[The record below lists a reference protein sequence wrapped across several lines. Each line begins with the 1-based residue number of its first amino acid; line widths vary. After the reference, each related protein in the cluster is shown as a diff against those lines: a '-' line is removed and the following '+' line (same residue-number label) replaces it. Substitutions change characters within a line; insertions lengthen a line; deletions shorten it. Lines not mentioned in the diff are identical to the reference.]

1 MCWGIR
7 FARQVDT
14 RQPVRTAQIVLH
26 ALQESKHLPLLLSA
40 ALTPPPLPEH
50 AEMDYFIEPA
60 TQRRNKP
67 GATPY
72 GVVQLQVVG
81 AQAPHPS
88 QPGADPTGAD

>member
-1 MCWGIR
+1 MSFCAG
-7 FARQVDT
+7 FARS
-14 RQPVRTAQIVLH
+14 AQIVLH

-40 ALTPPPLPEH
+40 ALRPPPLPER
-50 AEMDYFIEPA
+50 ADMDYFIEPA

-81 AQAPHPS
+81 AQARPP
-88 QPGADPTGAD
+88 

>member
-1 MCWGIR
+1 MCWGMR
-7 FARQVDT
+7 WAWQVDT
-14 RQPVRTAQIVLH
+14 RQPARTAQIGLH

-40 ALTPPPLPEH
+40 ALRPPPLPER
-50 AEMDYFIEPA
+50 ADMDYFIEPA

-81 AQAPHPS
+81 AQARPPS
-88 QPGADPTGAD
+88 GPTD